1 MFDNDWVERSLAKL
15 RPYAESFN
23 AWIVSKRKDD
33 SRLLQG
39 QALQDAQVWATG
51 KSLSD
56 ADHDFLAISNERALK
71 TQNQRRIF
79 VGALFSLVFVTV
91 LAFWGWTERNRAVE
105 SEQIAIKAQQETEQA
120 KQERTKSLFDSH
132 LTHASLLA
140 RGEDYAAAKKV
151 LAESRKLDS
160 EIIAPRRHA
169 RNLLA
174 GFTEI
179 MGGAANKVYQGA
191 GAWLKSVAVSP
202 DGKLLATAGENG
214 TLVLFDVKS
223 SEVSKRLEGHDKTA
237 GTNGT
242 VRTVVFHPQGKWL
255 ASAGDDKRIILWSL
269 PEGEKLLEW
278 QAPDNGLALAVNPDG
293 TLLASGGTDD
303 DITLWTVENGEKLQT
318 LSGHKGIIH
327 DIAFNST
334 GEFLASVSFQEK
346 IGYLWETKTG
356 KILRNFAG
364 HNEGILKV
372 IFSYDSKQLAT
383 SSMDKSIRI
392 WNVDSGQPLRL
403 LRGHQNMVFGLRFIT
418 EKRLISASFDRTL
431 RIWNADSGVT
441 MRVLQGHEAGVGDIV
456 THEEQIFSSSN
467 DGTVRRWDMVLSHQQ
482 VVNLPSEPF
491 STAITPDGKNVMV
504 GFADGTLRLY
514 SLPDTQLLWEYG
526 EAHTNT
532 VTRLTFNTDG
542 NLLASASFDKTS
554 KLWQVQDNKLQEQQT
569 FTGHDIGVYAVAF
582 SPDSKTLATAGYD
595 GHIGLFTVGTEEKQ
609 FIENTHEGTVIS
621 VIFDNSGTRLLSSG
635 NEDRATRLW
644 NLNTTP
650 PTLLQEFSKAQDKLM
665 WANFSPDNKWV
676 ASVGRDGVVHIYT
689 TQDGQEQ
696 YRLVGH
702 ENTIFRAI
710 FSPDSQQVAT
720 VGGDATVRLWDLSNG
735 SELFSLRLP
744 MSRGENGP
752 WDFDF
757 RCLPNKHCWIAV
769 PLTQGKLVLYDLG
782 EY

>member
-1 MFDNDWVERSLAKL
+1 LIYVA
-15 RPYAESFN
+15 YASSPVF
-23 AWIVSKRKDD
+23 
-33 SRLLQG
+33 LQ
-39 QALQDAQVWATG
+39 Q
-51 KSLSD
+51 
-56 ADHDFLAISNERALK
+56 
-71 TQNQRRIF
+71 
-79 VGALFSLVFVTV
+79 
-91 LAFWGWTERNRAVE
+91 
-105 SEQIAIKAQQETEQA
+105 
-120 KQERTKSLFDSH
+120 
-132 LTHASLLA
+132 
-140 RGEDYAAAKKV
+140 
-151 LAESRKLDS
+151 
-160 EIIAPRRHA
+160 
-169 RNLLA
+169 
-174 GFTEI
+174 
-179 MGGAANKVYQGA
+179 
-191 GAWLKSVAVSP
+191 
-202 DGKLLATAGENG
+202 
-214 TLVLFDVKS
+214 
-223 SEVSKRLEGHDKTA
+223 
-237 GTNGT
+237 
-242 VRTVVFHPQGKWL
+242 
-255 ASAGDDKRIILWSL
+255 
-269 PEGEKLLEW
+269 
-278 QAPDNGLALAVNPDG
+278 
-293 TLLASGGTDD
+293 
-303 DITLWTVENGEKLQT
+303 EKLQT